1 LSRGGG
7 DQLSRAQE
15 IIRAKLS
22 DYRDLILKEALGIK
36 GFMALLMKG
45 ARVNWSEAE
54 TTEIRRHL
62 VRLSK
67 RIPALIVFLSP
78 GGVLLLPVLVE
89 ILDRRKKKRA
99 ATEERRRDG

>member
-1 LSRGGG
+1 LSRT
-7 DQLSRAQE
+7 QE
-15 IIRAKLS
+15 NIRVKLIE
-22 DYRDLILKEALGIK
+22 YRDLILKEAAAIK

-45 ARVNWSEAE
+45 TRVNWSEAE

-62 VRLSK
+62 RRLSK

-99 ATEERRRDG
+99 ATEERRKEG